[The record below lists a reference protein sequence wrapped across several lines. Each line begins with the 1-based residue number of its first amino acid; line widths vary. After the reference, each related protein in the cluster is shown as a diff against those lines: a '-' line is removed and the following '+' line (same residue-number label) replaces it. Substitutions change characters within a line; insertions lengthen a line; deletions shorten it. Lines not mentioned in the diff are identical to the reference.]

1 MTVDGVV
8 AAARSLLFV
17 PADRPDRFVKA
28 VGSGAD
34 LVILDLEDA
43 VPPERKE
50 DARAAVVRALAGGA
64 GRFVVRVNAA
74 AGEHFARD
82 CAALARSAAPVPV
95 MLPKV
100 EGHAQLTALLD
111 RLPDTR
117 VLALVE
123 TARGV
128 LAARE
133 IAAHPA
139 TARLAFGSV
148 DFSLD
153 TGTREQSE
161 TTTWARA
168 QLVLAAAAEGRP
180 GPVDG
185 VTVRLDDPDRCA
197 ADSARA
203 AGQGFTGKLC
213 VHPAQVA
220 PVNRA
225 FTPGGEELR
234 WARRVLASPRAGA
247 ASVDGEMVDG
257 PVRARAEAVL
267 RRAER
272 YQEDET

>member
-1 MTVDGVV
+1 MTVDDV

-43 VPPERKE
+43 VLPERKE
-50 DARAAVVRALAGGA
+50 DGRAAVARALAGGA

-74 AGEHFARD
+74 TSEHFAQD
-82 CAALARSAAPVPV
+82 CATLARSAAPVPV
-95 MLPKV
+95 MLPKA
-100 EGHAQLTALLD
+100 EGHAQISALLD

-153 TGTREQSE
+153 TGTRESSD

-168 QLVLAAAAEGRP
+168 QLVLASAAEGRP

-185 VTVRLDDPDRCA
+185 VTLRLDDPHRCA

-203 AGQGFTGKLC
+203 AEQGFTGKLC

-225 FTPGGEELR
+225 FTPGEDELR
-234 WARRVLASPRAGA
+234 WARRVLASPRSGA

-257 PVRARAEAVL
+257 PVRARAAAVV

-272 YQEDET
+272 YQEDES

>member
-1 MTVDGVV
+1 MTVDD
-8 AAARSLLFV
+8 ARSLLFV
-17 PADRPDRFVKA
+17 PADRPDRFGKA

-43 VPPERKE
+43 VLPERKG
-50 DARAAVVRALAGGA
+50 DGRAAVERAHAGGA

-74 AGEHFARD
+74 TSEHFALD

-100 EGHAQLTALLD
+100 EGRAQMSALLD
-111 RLPDTR
+111 RLPGTR

-153 TGTREQSE
+153 TGAREPSD

-168 QLVLAAAAEGRP
+168 QLVLASAAERRP

-185 VTVRLDDPDRCA
+185 VTPRLDDPELCA
-197 ADSARA
+197 ADSALA
-203 AGQGFTGKLC
+203 ATQGFTGRLC

-225 FTPGGEELR
+225 FTPSADELR
-234 WARRVLASPRAGA
+234 WARRVLASLEAGA
-247 ASVDGEMVDG
+247 ASVDGEMLDG
-257 PVRARAEAVL
+257 PVRARAAAVV

-272 YQEDET
+272 HQEDGS